1 MMVLDCDEC
10 QGASLCEIPQKASGQ
25 PCPSIEPMH
34 CGLSM
39 RHQGAALHE
48 SGPHISFSCT
58 KCGETGTAYTSRPP
72 PPPRRSFTDPILP
85 ILYGK
90 GIPDTLE

>member
-10 QGASLCEIPQKASGQ
+10 QGAGSCQLAQKSFRN
-25 PCPSIEPMH
+25 PCPSIEPAH
-34 CGLSM
+34 CGFSM
-39 RHQGAALHE
+39 RHQTTVLHA
-48 SGPHISFSCT
+48 SGPHISFACT
-58 KCGETGTAYTSRPP
+58 KCGEAGTAYTDRPP
-72 PPPRRSFTDPILP
+72 PPPKRSFTDPILP